1 MAANA
6 ITKSTLRYDKVISPA
21 ILSNEANINNITALS
36 IDISDESDGNE
47 ITNETYDLSEGQGVE
62 LSFYDAHNGR
72 YLVAD
77 ETCLI
82 NGSELEVRFSV
93 PGAMGEKLVCR
104 YLVLDFRKV
113 EGSITTTWPDR
124 SDLGWIYG
132 LPTLEGGNFYVIAF
146 QRFKQDL
153 ILGNLAVQFSA

>member
-6 ITKSTLRYDKVISPA
+6 FTKSTLRYDKVISPA

-47 ITNETYDLSEGQGVE
+47 ITNETYEIAQGQGLE

-77 ETCLI
+77 ETCLVD
-82 NGSELEVRFSV
+82 STLEVRFNV
-93 PGAMGEKLVCR
+93 PGVMGEKLVCR
-104 YLVLDFRKV
+104 YLVLDFRNF
-113 EGSITTTWPDR
+113 EGSITTVWPDR
-124 SDLGWIYG
+124 TDLAWISG
-132 LPTLEGGNFYVIAF
+132 LPTFEGGNFYVIAF
-146 QRFKQDL
+146 QRFKEDL
-153 ILGNLAVQFSA
+153 ILGNLAVQYKA

>member
-6 ITKSTLRYDKVISPA
+6 FTKSTLRYDKVISPA

-47 ITNETYDLSEGQGVE
+47 ITNETYETAQNQGEVE

-77 ETCLI
+77 ETSLVDSTLDI
-82 NGSELEVRFSV
+82 HFNV

-113 EGSITTTWPDR
+113 KGSVTVVWPER
-124 SDLGWIYG
+124 SELKWLYG
-132 LPTLEGGNFYVIAF
+132 LPTLESGNFYVIVF
-146 QRFKQDL
+146 QRFKEDL
-153 ILGNLAVQFSA
+153 ILGNLAIQCTA

>member
-6 ITKSTLRYDKVISPA
+6 FTKSTLRYDKVISPA

-47 ITNETYDLSEGQGVE
+47 ITNETYETVQGQGEIE

-77 ETCLI
+77 ETSLVDSTLDI
-82 NGSELEVRFSV
+82 HFNV

-113 EGSITTTWPDR
+113 EGSITVVWPER
-124 SDLGWIYG
+124 ADLGWVYG

-153 ILGNLAVQFSA
+153 ILGNIAVQYKG

>member
-6 ITKSTLRYDKVISPA
+6 FTKSTLRYDKVISPA
-21 ILSNEANINNITALS
+21 ILSNEASINNITALS

-47 ITNETYDLSEGQGVE
+47 ITNETYEIAQGQGLD

-77 ETCLI
+77 ETCLVD
-82 NGSELEVRFSV
+82 STLEVRFNV
-93 PGAMGEKLVCR
+93 PGVMGEKLVCR
-104 YLVLDFRKV
+104 YLVLDFRNF
-113 EGSITTTWPDR
+113 EGSITTVWPDR
-124 SDLGWIYG
+124 TDLAWIYG

-146 QRFKQDL
+146 QRFKEDL
-153 ILGNLAVQFSA
+153 ILGNLAVQYKA

>member
-6 ITKSTLRYDKVISPA
+6 FTKSTLRYDKVISPA

-47 ITNETYDLSEGQGVE
+47 ITNETYDLSEGQGVD

-82 NGSELEVRFSV
+82 NGSELEVRFNV
-93 PGAMGEKLVCR
+93 PGVMGDKLVCR
-104 YLVLDFRKV
+104 YLVLDFRNV